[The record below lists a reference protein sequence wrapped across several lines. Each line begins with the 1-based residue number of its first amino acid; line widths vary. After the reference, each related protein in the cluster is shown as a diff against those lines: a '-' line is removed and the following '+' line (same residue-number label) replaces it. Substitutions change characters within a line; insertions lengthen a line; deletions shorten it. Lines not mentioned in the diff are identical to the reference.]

1 MVSNLDMKKIII
13 IISVLLILFGT
24 ILFLL
29 SRHQNISGAVVSD
42 RYTFTKAICNET
54 NFCQD
59 YEITCEGNNT
69 ISITPMT
76 GAFIQ
81 HSESWKDKRTQEEKN
96 KLCG

>member
-29 SRHQNISGAVVSD
+29 SRHQNISGAVV
-42 RYTFTKAICNET
+42 TKAICNET